1 MRKALGSLRLWVR
14 VRVTLETVSAKG
26 EGRGLGLTLIGL
38 ALIRL
43 TLIGLTLIGLTLIRL
58 TLIGSEDSGWTLG
71 SGVCFTFEVIV
82 NFRIFQIHRTA
93 ENGCASWACSS
104 VDQQVGKEKNFG
116 LLVGSSTYLTK

>member
-26 EGRGLGLTLIGL
+26 EGRGLGV
-38 ALIRL
+38 
-43 TLIGLTLIGLTLIRL
+43 TLIGLTLIGL

>member
-26 EGRGLGLTLIGL
+26 EGRGLGVTLIGL
-38 ALIRL
+38 A
-43 TLIGLTLIGLTLIRL
+43 LIRL